1 MKTDMQNELAAD
13 VEAAYQ
19 ATFSPED
26 SKLREVQSFFEIRGL
41 HTRGKMGDCA
51 LRTAHRSAVRA
62 ADGAQCPH
70 TLDHFSARMRFP
82 GGRITKS
89 FGAWLEECERH
100 DSWHELPEEQRK
112 PTLANVAAFLDD
124 YADFEPV
131 K

>member
-1 MKTDMQNELAAD
+1 MAEAVLISATGPVLHGASTESKRDPGQNRLAVMAAKHNKRRHMKNDT
-13 VEAAYQ
+13 
-19 ATFSPED
+19 
-26 SKLREVQSFFEIRGL
+26 
-41 HTRGKMGDCA
+41 
-51 LRTAHRSAVRA
+51 
-62 ADGAQCPH
+62 PH

-100 DSWHELPEEQRK
+100 DSWHELPAEQRK

-124 YADFEPV
+124 YADFEPA

>member
-1 MKTDMQNELAAD
+1 MGRGQHGRQTCFPGDGRTIDTKETHMKNDT
-13 VEAAYQ
+13 
-19 ATFSPED
+19 
-26 SKLREVQSFFEIRGL
+26 
-41 HTRGKMGDCA
+41 
-51 LRTAHRSAVRA
+51 
-62 ADGAQCPH
+62 PH

-82 GGRITKS
+82 GGRVTKS

-131 K
+131 Q

>member
-1 MKTDMQNELAAD
+1 MVGSDGREDQANDDTQESQRRLTPDTGLCPMGAEAGTDGKHADPVMAAPSKQRRHTMKNDT
-13 VEAAYQ
+13 
-19 ATFSPED
+19 
-26 SKLREVQSFFEIRGL
+26 
-41 HTRGKMGDCA
+41 
-51 LRTAHRSAVRA
+51 
-62 ADGAQCPH
+62 PH

-82 GGRITKS
+82 GGRVTKS

-131 K
+131 Q